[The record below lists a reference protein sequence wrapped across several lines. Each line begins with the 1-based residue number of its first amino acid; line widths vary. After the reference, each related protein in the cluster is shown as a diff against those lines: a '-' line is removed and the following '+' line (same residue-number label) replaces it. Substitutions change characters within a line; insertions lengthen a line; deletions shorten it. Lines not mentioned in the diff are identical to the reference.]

1 MTQFDFTSG
10 RRPTMWASRAM
21 IACSHNLAAAAG
33 LAVLAEGGSAADAA
47 ICANAV
53 QCVVDPHMTGIGGDC
68 FVLYAPKG
76 GAVRAL
82 NASGRAPAGASIAA
96 LRAAGVTA
104 LEQTSPH
111 AVTVPG
117 AVSGWCRLHEEY
129 GRLPLERVLAP
140 AIRYGEEG
148 FPVSARVAHDFAASA
163 DLVAGDD
170 HAARLFFPGGRTPVP
185 GDVLRQPLLAAR
197 FREVARLGA
206 RGFYTGDTAARM
218 VRHLRSLGGLHT
230 EEDFHDAIDGATW
243 EEPIRAS
250 YRGREVLECGPNG
263 QGLAALI
270 ILRILEGFDMGSG
283 VAQADRVH
291 LLAEATKLAYHHRD
305 ALIGDPRFARD
316 VTAELL
322 SDAAID
328 TMRARID
335 PRRAGTPTLWSEPEH
350 KDTIY
355 LCAVDAEGNAISFI
369 NSIFHAFGSTRLD
382 PETGVLF
389 HSRGSSFRLEEGHP
403 NAIAPG
409 KRPMHTII
417 PGMVAEGG
425 RAVMPFGVMGGH
437 YQAAGHAALLSAL
450 FDRDQDLQPAM
461 DEPRSFASGGLLEV
475 EPTMPAEV
483 LAVLAARGHRVS
495 VLDGPTGGSQAIRID
510 RRTGMLSG
518 GSDSRKDGMAVG
530 F

>member
-1 MTQFDFTSG
+1 MTQFDFLSG
-10 RRPTMWASRAM
+10 RRPTAHATQAM
-21 IACSHNLAAAAG
+21 IACSHSLASAAG
-33 LAVLAEGGSAADAA
+33 LAILAEGGSAADAA

-76 GAVRAL
+76 GKVRAL
-82 NASGRAPAGASIAA
+82 NGSGRAPAGASIEA
-96 LRAAGVTA
+96 LRAAGVSELT
-104 LEQTSPH
+104 QTSPH
-111 AVTVPG
+111 SITVPG
-117 AVSGWCRLHEEY
+117 AVSAWCKLHAEY

-148 FPVSARVAHDFAASA
+148 FPVSARVAHDFAQGQHTVQ
-163 DLVAGDD
+163 DE
-170 HAARLFFPGGRTPVP
+170 HTARVLFPGGRAPVP

-197 FREVARLGA
+197 FREVAQHGA
-206 RGFYTGDTAARM
+206 EGFYTGDTAARM
-218 VRHLRSLGGLHT
+218 VRHLRHLGGLHT
-230 EEDFHDAIDGATW
+230 EEDFHNALEDGATW
-243 EEPIRAS
+243 EDPIRAT

-270 ILRILEGFDMGSG
+270 ILRILEGFDMGPG
-283 VAQADRVH
+283 TALADRIH
-291 LLAEATKLAYHHRD
+291 LQAEATKLAYHHRN

-335 PRRAGTPTLWSEPEH
+335 PRRASTPVLWTEPEH

-369 NSIFHAFGSTRLD
+369 NSIFHAFGSTRMD

-389 HSRGSSFRLEEGHP
+389 HCRGLSFNLEEGHP

-417 PGMVAEGG
+417 PAMVMEGD
-425 RAVMPFGVMGGH
+425 RALMPFGVMGGH
-437 YQAAGHAALLSAL
+437 YQAAGHGQFLSHVL
-450 FDRDQDLQPAM
+450 DRDLDLQTAM
-461 DEPRSFASGGLLEV
+461 DQPRSFANNGLLEV
-475 EPTMPAEV
+475 ERTVPSDA
-483 LAVLAARGHRVS
+483 LAVLAARGHRIS
-495 VLDGPTGGSQAIRID
+495 TLPGPTGGSQAIRID
-510 RRTGMLSG
+510 HGTGMLSG
-518 GSDSRKDGMAVG
+518 GSDSRKDGMAIG